1 MWYNISR
8 RKFSEKGEIT
18 VTPIPFIEF
27 SLYEMFHMFIFW
39 SFIGWGIEVCWMT
52 LETGEYQNRGFL
64 NMPICP
70 IYGFGVIMVTV
81 FFRPVADTIIL
92 LFLATSIL
100 CTAFELFVGLGMEK
114 LFHARWWDYSHEK
127 FNFRGY
133 ICLKIS
139 ILWGVGCVTVV
150 RFVQPM
156 VELTIDKMPVKLG
169 FAFIMIWSALLVIDI
184 TASFSAVRKL
194 NLRLKQLDEISKIM
208 LLSAEKIGGTLSQK
222 TLEGKEIY
230 DNAVEKA
237 DAKTQEFKEKL
248 AEKTDATTQSFR
260 EKYEQLKSTKDGES
274 RFAEIK
280 AKYGKIVDAAD
291 FKFSEWREKYDKLMD
306 SRDRSVERLIKA
318 FPQLRSTSYA
328 DTMESLKRRLKVI
341 SAKVKIE
348 NSFKN
353 NEKEDAE
360 TTVDEGVT
368 EIEIPVA
375 ETVETE

>member
-1 MWYNISR
+1 M
-8 RKFSEKGEIT
+8 
-18 VTPIPFIEF
+18 TPIPFIEF

-39 SFIGWGIEVCWMT
+39 SFVGWGTEVCYMT

-81 FFRPVADTIIL
+81 FFRPLSHTMIP
-92 LFLATSIL
+92 LFFVTSIL
-100 CTAFELFVGLGMEK
+100 CTSFELFVGLGMEK

-133 ICLKIS
+133 ICLKVS

-156 VELTIDKMPVKLG
+156 VELAINKMPVKMG
-169 FAFIMIWSALLVIDI
+169 FAFVLIWSALLVIDI
-184 TASFSAVRKL
+184 VASLSAVRKL
-194 NLRLKQLDEISKIM
+194 NYRLKQLDEISKIM

-222 TLEGKEIY
+222 TLEGKEKY
-230 DNAVEKA
+230 DQAVEIA
-237 DAKTQEFKEKL
+237 DAKTQEFKEKF
-248 AEKTDATTQSFR
+248 AEKTDATTQGIR
-260 EKYEQLKSTKDGES
+260 EKYEQLKASKDGES
-274 RFAEIK
+274 RFAELK
-280 AKYGKIVDAAD
+280 AKYGKIVDATD

-318 FPQLRSTSYA
+318 FPQLRSTSYGDA
-328 DTMESLKRRLKVI
+328 MESLKRRIKVL

-348 NSFKN
+348 SSFKN
-353 NEKEDAE
+353 MPQETVTISVEESEQEAEISFAE
-360 TTVDEGVT
+360 TADMK
-368 EIEIPVA
+368 
-375 ETVETE
+375 

>member
-1 MWYNISR
+1 M
-8 RKFSEKGEIT
+8 
-18 VTPIPFIEF
+18 TPIPFIEF

-81 FFRPVADTIIL
+81 FFRPVSNTIIP

-100 CTAFELFVGLGMEK
+100 CTAFELFVGVGMEK
-114 LFHARWWDYSHEK
+114 LFQARWWDYSHEK
-127 FNFRGY
+127 FNYKGY

-139 ILWGVGCVTVV
+139 ILWGAGCVLVV

-156 VELTIDKMPVKLG
+156 IELAIDKMPIRLG
-169 FAFIMIWSALLVIDI
+169 FFFIMLWSALLVIDI
-184 TASFSAVRKL
+184 VASLSAVRKL

-222 TLEGKEIY
+222 TLESKEIY
-230 DNAVEKA
+230 DAAVEKA

-260 EKYEQLKSTKDGES
+260 EKYEQMKSSKEGES

-291 FKFSEWREKYDKLMD
+291 FRFSEWREKYDKLMD

-318 FPQLRSTSYA
+318 FPQLRSTSYG
-328 DTMESLKRRLKVI
+328 DTMESLKRRLKVM

-348 NSFKN
+348 NTFKG
-353 NEKEDAE
+353 NEK
-360 TTVDEGVT
+360 G
-368 EIEIPVA
+368 
-375 ETVETE
+375 TVEPVPDENVQNIENAAVETIEAE

>member
-1 MWYNISR
+1 M
-8 RKFSEKGEIT
+8 
-18 VTPIPFIEF
+18 TPIPFIEF

-39 SFIGWGIEVCWMT
+39 SFIGWCVEVCYMT

-70 IYGFGVIMVTV
+70 IYGFGVIMVTIS
-81 FFRPVADTIIL
+81 FRPLSHTIIP
-92 LFLATSIL
+92 LFFVTAIL
-100 CTAFELFVGLGMEK
+100 CTTFELFVGMGMEK

-133 ICLKIS
+133 ICLKVS
-139 ILWGVGCVTVV
+139 ILWGVGCLTVV

-156 VELTIDKMPVKLG
+156 VELAIDKMPVKLG
-169 FAFIMIWSALLVIDI
+169 FFFILLWSALLVIDI
-184 TASFSAVRKL
+184 VASLGAIRKL
-194 NLRLKQLDEISKIM
+194 NLRLKQLDEISKVM

-237 DAKTQEFKEKL
+237 DAKTQELKEKI

-291 FKFSEWREKYDKLMD
+291 FKLSEWREKYDKLMD

-318 FPQLRSTSYA
+318 FPQLRSTSYS

-341 SAKVKIE
+341 SSKVKIE
-348 NSFKN
+348 SGFKGN
-353 NEKEDAE
+353 PEKKADETIEDKQAE
-360 TTVDEGVT
+360 K
-368 EIEIPVA
+368 I
-375 ETVETE
+375 